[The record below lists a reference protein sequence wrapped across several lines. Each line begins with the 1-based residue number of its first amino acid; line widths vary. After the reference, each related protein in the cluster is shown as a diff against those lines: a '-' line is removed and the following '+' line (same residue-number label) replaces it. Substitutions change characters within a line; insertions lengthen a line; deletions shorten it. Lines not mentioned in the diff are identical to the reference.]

1 MGLMLPIVGP
11 TGLYSPQY
19 IQIAGKAVENSYF
32 LGVFI
37 PTNPDQKVQEFVKKY
52 KEKYGMEPD
61 TFAAL
66 AYDQGFVLKDA
77 MEKAAG
83 KGAITRDSLRDA
95 MSASGYKGITGTV
108 TFDDKGDWVRP
119 YLFVTVKDG
128 KFVVAQ

>member
-1 MGLMLPIVGP
+1 
-11 TGLYSPQY
+11 
-19 IQIAGKAVENSYF
+19 
-32 LGVFI
+32 
-37 PTNPDQKVQEFVKKY
+37 
-52 KEKYGMEPD
+52 MEPD

-66 AYDQGFVLKDA
+66 AYDQGVVLKDA
-77 MEKAAG
+77 MEKAAA